1 MSRSDFVQPEASAR
15 TLVLANSDLLHSVF
29 LSLGSDYPERFNLVR
44 CVATCRGFHEVAI
57 RLLWKKLDSFFPLW
71 HLLAPPNTK
80 CPKRCSVNENITGA
94 HSSYLHQVISLRL
107 YDDLAVWKRFLWHA
121 THVRHIAHCA
131 RSSDSP
137 ETNAAQLLLMQAV
150 LMKNGGETVLPLLQ
164 SIRWEADVPT
174 DSSLVSFFTSTLRCT
189 TFTLKPGPDDEEA
202 HALLFRRLRESSPYL
217 QKIKIDSTY
226 SRIKDAVVVGPRLV
240 QELLPFDQL
249 RELRVYHRLS
259 QPEIFLDLV
268 SKPNLTSL
276 SIEDLAGPLGSPSA
290 PILVRDLLELSIE
303 GAGPTLV
310 GLFNLLRFEALES
323 ATINI
328 KDSLLVEQETKD
340 VLKAFHNALPSPST
354 LRSLTLRIGS
364 DSDTELEDT
373 AIALRDLIRPI
384 LPLRELRS
392 FSFHS
397 RELCPRIE
405 VVDIATLTGAWP
417 GLERLTFETEDLS
430 ETYAFSLDVLHYIH
444 AHCPHLQEL
453 QMHSIRLPVVG
464 VHAIPAPFDCSAQ
477 SEPSPPHALR
487 RLWAGGLCVYQ
498 PRYSA
503 GGTEH
508 AEAFAR
514 YFLELFPA
522 VDVEQYRG
530 WVPQPGGR
538 QRGMA
543 RQYKDGKELLVCM
556 YQYGKSEAYTSRA
569 PN

>member
-1 MSRSDFVQPEASAR
+1 MSDVRASAAR
-15 TLVLANSDLLHSVF
+15 TLVLTNSDLLDSVF
-29 LSLGSDYPERFNLVR
+29 LSLWLDYPERFNLVR
-44 CVATCRGFHEVAI
+44 CATVCRGFHEPAI
-57 RLLWKKLDSFFPLW
+57 RLLWNKLDSFFPLW

-80 CPKRCSVNENITGA
+80 CPKEYSFNEDKRPD
-94 HSSYLHQVISLRL
+94 YLHQVISLRL
-107 YDDLAVWKRFLWHA
+107 YDDPAVWERFLWHA
-121 THVRHIAHCA
+121 SRVRHIAHCA

-137 ETNAAQLLLMQAV
+137 ETNAAQLILMQAV

-202 HALLFRRLRESSPYL
+202 HALLFRRLRETSPYL

-240 QELLPFDQL
+240 QELLSFDQL

-276 SIEDLAGPLGSPSA
+276 GIEDLAGPLGSPSA

-328 KDSLLVEQETKD
+328 KDSRLVEQETKD

-364 DSDTELEDT
+364 DSGTELEDT

-392 FSFHS
+392 FAFHS

-405 VVDIATLTGAWP
+405 VVDIATLAGAWP
-417 GLERLTFETEDLS
+417 GLERLTLYATPPSDS
-430 ETYAFSLDVLHYIH
+430 EAFSLDALHYIH
-444 AHCPHLQEL
+444 AHCPRLQEL
-453 QMHSIRLPVVG
+453 QTQTVRLPVLG
-464 VHAIPAPFDCSAQ
+464 VHAIPAPLDRA
-477 SEPSPPHALR
+477 PPHHALR
-487 RLWAGGLCVYQ
+487 RLWTSGVYAYRSEYEAGRIV
-498 PRYSA
+498 
-503 GGTEH
+503 TEH

-522 VDVEQYRG
+522 VDVGEYRR
-530 WVPQPGGR
+530 WVPRSGVRTKSAPRRYNDGR
-538 QRGMA
+538 
-543 RQYKDGKELLVCM
+543 EVLVAM
-556 YQYGKSEAYTSRA
+556 YQYSRGEPYTSRA
-569 PN
+569 PNAVYPGFFVRG